1 MSVLFPSNKKNV
13 NSVFPLR
20 NWIQLFHVPRL
31 SKPVSSFSLSSLYVN
46 AFISSFTNTSLDSR
60 HSLMLGKQP
69 FFLPPISQLLC
80 WSIVRD
86 REKMTGPWMLVLNR
100 VHHSQLINLAIIKF
114 VVKDTE
120 KKKEKKNWQMGLILI
135 TSSIVQMLNFA
146 CIFGSRLSYQPLIL
160 AHD

>member
-31 SKPVSSFSLSSLYVN
+31 SKPVCSFSLSSLYVN
-46 AFISSFTNTSLDSR
+46 AFISSFTKTSLDFR
-60 HSLMLGKQP
+60 HTLMLTV
-69 FFLPPISQLLC
+69 FYNRFHIYSVSQL
-80 WSIVRD
+80 WGI
-86 REKMTGPWMLVLNR
+86 EKKWRVPVLNR

-114 VVKDTE
+114 VVKDT
-120 KKKEKKNWQMGLILI
+120 KKKKNWQVGLILI